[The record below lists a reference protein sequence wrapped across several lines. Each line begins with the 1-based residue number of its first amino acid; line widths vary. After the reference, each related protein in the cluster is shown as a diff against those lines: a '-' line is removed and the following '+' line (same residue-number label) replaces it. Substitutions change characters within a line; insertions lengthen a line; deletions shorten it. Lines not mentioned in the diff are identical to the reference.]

1 MSGEGGELETEGF
14 VNAAAD
20 AVATDGG
27 FEDLLGDDDAEALVV
42 LGVGRKNETHQ
53 RGADGLAVLVGVAD
67 AAARMKAVFLGNHS
81 VILALLGAVGAKK
94 GGCGAAS
101 EVLDGEAGAAF
112 DAATLQDL
120 AAGLGGVAL
129 HEAVFDLALAFVGLV
144 SAFRHDDSLF
154 SG

>member
-1 MSGEGGELETEGF
+1 MGGEGGELEAEGF

-20 AVATDGG
+20 AVAADGG
-27 FEDLLGDDDAEALVV
+27 LEDFLGDDNAEALVV

-94 GGCGAAS
+94 GGC
-101 EVLDGEAGAAF
+101 
-112 DAATLQDL
+112 
-120 AAGLGGVAL
+120 
-129 HEAVFDLALAFVGLV
+129 
-144 SAFRHDDSLF
+144 
-154 SG
+154 